1 MRMEME
7 TDRLALRPWTAADA
21 QWLNELHR
29 ERERGS
35 IR

>member
-1 MRMEME
+1 MRIEIE

-21 QWLNELHR
+21 QWLNEPHR
-29 ERERGS
+29 EQERGS